1 MLAIEK
7 KVIVFNLTHSKA
19 IVPHPGGT
27 RKSGSLKV
35 SY

>member
-19 IVPHPGGT
+19 IVPYPGGT
-27 RKSGSLKV
+27 KESGPLKV
-35 SY
+35 NC